1 MSRSFQ
7 GFLVDYCRELSGL
20 ETTSLRRFLDAV
32 GDQPRLAEPL
42 LLLAIASGREGYL
55 MRHVG
60 AAFLEALFRGFL
72 AGLSESGFGLEGY
85 LERLPDGDRFK
96 KVYLVWCPESTQ
108 LERDRFTLKR
118 VAAEMDRLIAEKG
131 LSRAEVCRKAK
142 VDKGNLYA
150 FLKGDVARMGRATAM
165 RVYRTLS
172 ALPEKTAD

>member
-1 MSRSFQ
+1 MSRSFR
-7 GFLVDYCRELSGL
+7 GFLIDYCRELSGL

-32 GDQPRLAEPL
+32 DDQPRLAEPL

-60 AAFLEALFRGFL
+60 AASLEALYRGFL
-72 AGLSESGFGLEGY
+72 AGLSASGLGLEDY

-96 KVYLVWCPESTQ
+96 KTYLVWRSESTQ
-108 LERDRFTLKR
+108 LERDRLTLKR
-118 VAAEMDRLIAEKG
+118 VSAEMGRLIIEKG

-142 VDKGNLYA
+142 VDKGNFYA

-165 RVYRTLS
+165 RVYRTLV
-172 ALPEKTAD
+172 ALPGRAAD